1 MNVPVLAP
9 AVNKRLSR
17 SNSTSSSV
25 STVKYIGAKIG
36 HRSSHST
43 TRPTSSDSINQHF
56 STLDAAAKESIARTQ
71 DSIDDPRS
79 RNRIVGEWS
88 HSASSSMGA
97 VEKDVLRQVPSN
109 SIAARAA
116 KFESPRK
123 PAPTLKSQYSIRQS
137 GDPVLAGPSHSRS
150 PSRRPRST
158 PKGSP
163 ERSRQS
169 EPIGHFT
176 PLQTTPELDANASRT
191 SQNEYF
197 GTTVLEHSR
206 GANKFGQTFEG
217 VALITAGQPRP
228 KRSELNKSGSSLHD
242 ASNSSHISTQ
252 KGHSHARRREHAENE
267 SRDTPPG
274 GSVSSL
280 RSEHTRKPS
289 QRSPMQK
296 NMLSKALAKANQAVL
311 LDNAQDIQ
319 GAIRAYVE
327 ACDIL
332 EEVMLKSSDNEDRKK
347 LSAIRNTY
355 SSRIADLYDID
366 KSFEHLQID
375 KELPE
380 APTTTRYL
388 EGQDRVSFEDPED
401 EDVPPSILVNGD
413 NEPQRMIHI
422 PLRQESLLPQ
432 IFGGEKYLEQ
442 QQPPSRHIVPPLT
455 GLNVPMDSKYMPPP
469 LSPRRPSS
477 PTQNEQQFVPSPAL
491 QAQQPMQQRRL
502 STGST
507 SWLDTVDDNGSSIPS
522 SRLSSIDYG
531 QQGNT
536 LVSAIEAELN
546 AAVDEAYEEDLRE
559 EPTPTVGE
567 AEFYEDHELLAGAEG
582 AHYLANQPSQDSM
595 ASDADFDNASGD
607 YYDEDLE
614 ATQIAEAVEA
624 AQAADAA
631 EEEELLDMM
640 MADGYA
646 FDDQKQQAGTMS
658 SLPRQSDSSG
668 FSVRSSGRT
677 WESSLTTATNGTAL
691 STLAESPEVAQHE
704 ASDQTKDMDEDT
716 LPPNEPE
723 TTSTI
728 QPHTLT
734 RERSMDKPG
743 LRDRRMSGQSAKQL
757 KIETFTRRPS
767 ISQQGQPNE
776 PPLLEIPSTQSEQPE
791 ISLSASA
798 TNLNGMLP
806 PTPLASVHSMES
818 ADSPITPGLTQ
829 ILSNSSIGADPTKLT
844 HARKN
849 LSSSTSRPTDL
860 SVTTSDLNDLPPTPG
875 SAIFTSHS
883 RQGTSITTP
892 AFPNASPNVLS
903 STAVGGMYIFDHI
916 ADPVSP
922 GGSRSPDSQRAEP
935 LPLEPCPEAF
945 LLRPF
950 WLMRCLYQS
959 MAHPKGGYISTKL
972 FLPRDIWRVKGVKI
986 KGIEDKIGQC
996 DVLTAALLK
1005 LAKVDTLDAAACC
1018 EELQSFETIIE
1029 AAKFQLQKK
1038 LGGDVGL
1045 TGSMVAMR
1053 ASPAEDPEVSSTKTT
1068 SSMKSFTNSL
1078 RKLRTKSST
1087 AGLTP
1092 TLGTGIRRETSNDI
1106 SMPSL
1111 PMTASSAVRT
1121 SRSYRNQR
1129 YPPPTPTGLPFIPA
1143 QHANYMSSLA
1153 RLFDAVQ
1160 VLDSIAR
1167 QVEDPGLK
1175 ATSPSHVGLELSI
1188 RGAAEFF
1195 SFYILRFV
1203 LADIGVM
1210 LDKYLKRNSEWI
1222 LT

>member
-1 MNVPVLAP
+1 
-9 AVNKRLSR
+9 
-17 SNSTSSSV
+17 
-25 STVKYIGAKIG
+25 
-36 HRSSHST
+36 
-43 TRPTSSDSINQHF
+43 
-56 STLDAAAKESIARTQ
+56 
-71 DSIDDPRS
+71 
-79 RNRIVGEWS
+79 
-88 HSASSSMGA
+88 MGA
-97 VEKDVLRQVPSN
+97 VEKDVLRQVPPN

-116 KFESPRK
+116 KFDSPRK
-123 PAPTLKSQYSIRQS
+123 PVVNLKSQYSLRQPNEPS
-137 GDPVLAGPSHSRS
+137 VAGPSYQRS
-150 PSRRPRST
+150 PTRRPRST

-163 ERSRQS
+163 ERARQN
-169 EPIGHFT
+169 EPDGHFS
-176 PLQTTPELDANASRT
+176 PPNSTPEMDASTSRAAG
-191 SQNEYF
+191 NEYF
-197 GTTVLEHSR
+197 GTTVLDHSR

-217 VALITAGQPRP
+217 IALITSGQTRQ
-228 KRSELNKSGSSLHD
+228 KRGEHNKSGSSLHD
-242 ASNSSHISTQ
+242 ATNSSHISTQ
-252 KGHSHARRREHAENE
+252 KPHGHVRRRDYVEGEAREVAA
-267 SRDTPPG
+267 G

-280 RSEHTRKPS
+280 RSEHARKPS

-366 KSFEHLQID
+366 KSFDHLHVD

-380 APTTTRYL
+380 APATTRYL
-388 EGQDRVSFEDPED
+388 EGQDRMSFEDPE
-401 EDVPPSILVNGD
+401 EEESRPSILVNGD
-413 NEPQRMIHI
+413 GEPQRAVHI

-432 IFGGEKYLEQ
+432 IFGGEKYLD
-442 QQPPSRHIVPPLT
+442 QQPPPSGPKAPQLNA
-455 GLNVPMDSKYMPPP
+455 LNVPMDSKYMPPP
-469 LSPRRPSS
+469 LSPRRPPS
-477 PTQNEQQFVPSPAL
+477 PTQNEQPPAPSATL
-491 QAQQPMQQRRL
+491 QPNQARLSGQQRRV

-507 SWLDTVDDNGSSIPS
+507 SWLDTVDDNISSVPS

-531 QQGNT
+531 NQGDT

-546 AAVDEAYEEDLRE
+546 AAVDDAYDEDVLQEA
-559 EPTPTVGE
+559 TPTV
-567 AEFYEDHELLAGAEG
+567 AESKSYVDHEREIADSERAHFLAT
-582 AHYLANQPSQDSM
+582 QPSQDSM
-595 ASDADFDNASGD
+595 ISDVDFDNASGD
-607 YYDEDLE
+607 YYDEE
-614 ATQIAEAVEA
+614 TEIAEAEEA
-624 AQAADAA
+624 TKAAE

-646 FDDQKQQAGTMS
+646 LDDQKQQMGAMS

-691 STLAESPEVAQHE
+691 STLAESPEVSQNE
-704 ASDQTKDMDEDT
+704 PFDASKMADEET
-716 LPPNEPE
+716 LPPNELE
-723 TTSTI
+723 HTTTI
-728 QPHTLT
+728 QASNTT
-734 RERSMDKPG
+734 NDKNADKIG

-757 KIETFTRRPS
+757 KIETFMRRPS
-767 ISQQGQPNE
+767 ISQPDQ
-776 PPLLEIPSTQSEQPE
+776 PPLLEIPSAQSEQPE
-791 ISLSASA
+791 MARSASA
-798 TNLNGMLP
+798 TDLKMGMLP
-806 PTPLASVHSMES
+806 PTPLDSVHSMES
-818 ADSPITPGLTQ
+818 VESPETPALTQ
-829 ILSNSSIGADPTKLT
+829 ILSNSTIGDDLPKTL
-844 HARKN
+844 HSRKN
-849 LSSSTSRPTDL
+849 ISSSTTRPRHL
-860 SVTTSDLNDLPPTPG
+860 SVNTDDLHELPPTPG
-875 SAIFTSHS
+875 SAVFTSHS

-892 AFPNASPNVLS
+892 AFPTASPNILS

-922 GGSRSPDSQRAEP
+922 AGPRSPDSQRTEP

-986 KGIEDKIGQC
+986 KGIEDKISQC
-996 DVLTAALLK
+996 DILTAALLK

-1029 AAKFQLQKK
+1029 AAKVQLQKK

-1045 TGSMVAMR
+1045 TGSMVAMK
-1053 ASPAEDPEVSSTKTT
+1053 ASPAEDPEMSSTKTG

-1078 RKLRTKSST
+1078 RKLRSKSST

-1092 TLGTGIRRETSNDI
+1092 TSSSGFRKETSNDI

-1175 ATSPSHVGLELSI
+1175 ATSQSHVGLELSI

-1203 LADIGVM
+1203 LTDVGVM
-1210 LDKYLKRNSEWI
+1210 VDKYLKRNSEWI
-1222 LT
+1222 MT